1 MSDQIFWFLSRSSGL
16 MAWLAA
22 AGAML
27 VGAMIPSRI
36 LGRRPTIPWLIDLHR
51 MLGAM
56 ASVFLLI
63 HMGTLWFDHFV
74 AFRLDDLLI
83 PFVADVPGLSRFSL
97 ALGVVAAWLFAAVEL
112 TSLVRERLPEQL
124 WRSIHLTSY
133 LILVLGTAH
142 AVLAGSDIG
151 NPIIASI
158 GTSAL
163 TAVILAT
170 VVRVR
175 RMRRQR
181 SREQAPLEKPP
192 SEEPS
197 FEEPPFAGPPSD
209 DWGPGRRSPDGR
221 LLEQRVPQQR
231 VPRPETPFVPAPPP
245 PGPGPG
251 PGYGS
256 PISPSRGGTRPPGAR
271 RPPPPQPR
279 G

>member
-36 LGRRPTIPWLIDLHR
+36 LGRRPTIPWLTDLHR

-74 AFRLDDLLI
+74 AFRFDDLLI

-112 TSLVRERLPEQL
+112 TSLVRERLPERL

-133 LILVLGTAH
+133 LILVLGTVH
-142 AVLAGSDIG
+142 AILAGSDIG
-151 NPIIASI
+151 NPISASI

-163 TAVILAT
+163 AAVILAT
-170 VVRVR
+170 AVRIR
-175 RMRRQR
+175 RMRRQAR
-181 SREQAPLEKPP
+181 A
-192 SEEPS
+192 EPEGPTS
-197 FEEPPFAGPPSD
+197 AGPEPAI
-209 DWGPGRRSPDGR
+209 GQPFSPT
-221 LLEQRVPQQR
+221 Q
-231 VPRPETPFVPAPPP
+231 
-245 PGPGPG
+245 
-251 PGYGS
+251 
-256 PISPSRGGTRPPGAR
+256 GGTRPQGAH
-271 RPPPPQPR
+271 RPPGRSAR

>member
-27 VGAMIPSRI
+27 AGAMIPSRM
-36 LGRRPTIPWLIDLHR
+36 LGRRPTIPWLTDLHR

-74 AFRLDDLLI
+74 AFRFDDLLI
-83 PFVADVPGLSRFSL
+83 PFVADVPGLSRLSL

-112 TSLVRERLPEQL
+112 TSLVRERLPERL

-133 LILVLGTAH
+133 LILVLGTVH

-158 GTSAL
+158 GTSVL

-181 SREQAPLEKPP
+181 P
-192 SEEPS
+192 SET
-197 FEEPPFAGPPSD
+197 
-209 DWGPGRRSPDGR
+209 
-221 LLEQRVPQQR
+221 V
-231 VPRPETPFVPAPPP
+231 APPQ
-245 PGPGPG
+245 PGPGPR
-251 PGYGS
+251 PRP
-256 PISPSRGGTRPPGAR
+256 PISAIRGGTRPPGGH
-271 RPPPPQPR
+271 RPPPPQAR